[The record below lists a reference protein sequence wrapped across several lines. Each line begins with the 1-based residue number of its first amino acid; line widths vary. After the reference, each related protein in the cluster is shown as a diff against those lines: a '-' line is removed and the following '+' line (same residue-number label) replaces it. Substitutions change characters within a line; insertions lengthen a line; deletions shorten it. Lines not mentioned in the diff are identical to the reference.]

1 MSGPGAARRH
11 WWLERITSAALIPLS
26 VWLIYSLGSGNIA
39 DPAAFGQWAGQG
51 DTAVWLG
58 LFFLASLY
66 HAKLGLEVIIDDYVS
81 DPGWNR
87 TAHYAAQAVL
97 LLSFAAAAA
106 GLARFL
112 T

>member
-11 WWLERITSAALIPLS
+11 WWLERITSVALIPLS
-26 VWLIYSLGSGNIA
+26 VWLIYSLGSGNLA
-39 DPAAFGQWAGQG
+39 DLAHFGQWVGQG
-51 DTAVWLG
+51 GTVLWLG

-81 DPGWNR
+81 NPGWNR
-87 TAHYAAQAVL
+87 SVHRLAQLILFLSLVAA
-97 LLSFAAAAA
+97 FA
-106 GLARFL
+106 GISHFL

>member
-1 MSGPGAARRH
+1 MSGSGAARRH

-26 VWLIYSLGSGNIA
+26 VWLIYSLGSGNLA
-39 DPAAFGQWAGQG
+39 DLVHFGQWVGQG
-51 DTAVWLG
+51 DTALGLG

-81 DPGWNR
+81 DSGWNR
-87 TAHYAAQAVL
+87 IVRRFAQLIL
-97 LLSFAAAAA
+97 LLAFAAAFA
-106 GLARFL
+106 GLWHFL

>member
-1 MSGPGAARRH
+1 MSGSGAARRH
-11 WWLERITSAALIPLS
+11 WWLERITSVALIPLS
-26 VWLIYSLGSGNIA
+26 VWLIYSLGSGNLA
-39 DPAAFGQWAGQG
+39 DLAHFGQWAGQG
-51 DTAVWLG
+51 DTVFWLG

-87 TAHYAAQAVL
+87 SVRRVAQLTL
-97 LLSFAAAAA
+97 LLSLVAAFA
-106 GLARFL
+106 GLLHFL

>member
-1 MSGPGAARRH
+1 MSGPGTARRH
-11 WWLERITSAALIPLS
+11 WWLERITSIALIPLS
-26 VWLIYSLGSGNIA
+26 VWLIYSLGSGNLA
-39 DPAAFGQWAGQG
+39 DLTDFGQWIGQG
-51 DTAVWLG
+51 DTALWLG

-87 TAHYAAQAVL
+87 SIHRIAQLIL
-97 LLSFAAAAA
+97 LLSLVIAFA
-106 GLARFL
+106 GLLHFL